1 MAELFASA
9 RIVDLIVALMLLEL
23 AILAFVRSRTHRGIV
38 PAELAVS
45 LGAGMSLLFALRAA
59 LLELS
64 WQHIAMWLI
73 LALIAH
79 VLYLTLRWDAH

>member
-9 RIVDLIVALMLLEL
+9 RIVDFIVALMLLEF
-23 AILAFVRSRTHRGIV
+23 AVVAFVRARTHRGIV
-38 PAELAVS
+38 PTELAAS
-45 LGAGMSLLFALRAA
+45 LAAGMGLLFALRAA
-59 LLELS
+59 LLRLS
-64 WQHIAMWLI
+64 WQHIAMWLL